1 MDKKILKLTDVNGI
15 EKEYE
20 ILMFFKWFKTNRNY
34 IIYTDNTYNE
44 DNVINLYD
52 AEVINDEGQFIL
64 QDVVDYE
71 NIDLITKE
79 IDRIIST
86 K

>member
-34 IIYTDNTYNE
+34 IIYTDNTENE
-44 DNVINLYD
+44 DGELN
-52 AEVINDEGQFIL
+52 IL
-64 QDVVDYE
+64 ASIYYP
-71 NIDLITKE
+71 NNNSLDLIETDEEWDLIEQKLKE
-79 IDRIIST
+79 L
-86 K
+86 KEG